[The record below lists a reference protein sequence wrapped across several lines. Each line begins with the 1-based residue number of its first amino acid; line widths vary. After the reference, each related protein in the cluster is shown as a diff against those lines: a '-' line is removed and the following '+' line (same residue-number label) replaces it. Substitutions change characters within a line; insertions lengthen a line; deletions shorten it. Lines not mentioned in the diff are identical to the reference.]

1 MKNHTPTAGRSPI
14 RRDLLLVAE
23 MVEPGSRVLDVGSG
37 DGVLLDYLVEQK
49 KVDGRGIEIRQGRVS
64 RCVARGLSVVQGDAD
79 TDLRD
84 YPTGAFDYAILSQT
98 LQAMRNPRETLLE
111 LLRIGRS
118 AIVSFTNFGY
128 WQLRGQLLVTGRMPT
143 TELLPDP
150 WYETQNIHL
159 CTVRDF
165 VALCEAEGIG
175 IEKGLFLDR
184 TGKASAFASPGWTAN
199 LFGEQAIFLLHRR

>member
-1 MKNHTPTAGRSPI
+1 MKNNTPITGRSPI

-37 DGVLLDYLVEQK
+37 DGELLDYLVHQK

-64 RCVARGLSVVQGDAD
+64 RCVARGLSVVQGAAA
-79 TDLRD
+79 TALRD
-84 YPTGAFDYAILSQT
+84 YPQGAFDYAILSQT
-98 LQAMRNPRETLLE
+98 IQAMRDPRETLIE

-128 WQLRGQLLVTGRMPT
+128 WQLRWQLLVEGRMPT

-150 WYETQNIHL
+150 WYETRNIHL

-165 VALCEAEGIG
+165 VALCEAEGID
-175 IEKGLFLDR
+175 IEKCISLNR
-184 TGKASAFASPGWTAN
+184 TGQPTAFSSPGWAAN
-199 LFGEQAIFLLHRR
+199 LLGEQAIFLLHRR